1 MIILSKAPFVT
12 MKKQPFSP
20 ESLLNVFHKRNQLT
34 WLELLNIIFMRE
46 ASMFEK
52 CALAKTLELLQKKSW
67 IERMPGDT
75 VQWTITEAGRYY
87 FSNYENGHQS
97 FELFGQTP
105 N

>member
-1 MIILSKAPFVT
+1 MNILFKAALVT

-20 ESLLNVFHKRNQLT
+20 ESIMLVFHKRNQLT
-34 WLELLNIIFMRE
+34 WLELLNLVFMRE

-52 CALAKTLELLQKKSW
+52 CALAKMVESLQTKNW

-75 VQWTITEAGRYY
+75 VQWTITEAGRYQ
-87 FSNYENGHQS
+87 FANYENGHQA
-97 FELFGQTP
+97 FELLGQTP